1 MNETKLEQAERHVRE
16 GEQRLARQS
25 ALLAKLESRGYTQ
38 EAIGARDLL
47 TLLEKRLQL
56 SRERLELKRWIA
68 ESKP

>member
-25 ALLAKLESRGYTQ
+25 ALLAKLESRGYIQ
-38 EAIGARDLL
+38 EATGARDLL
-47 TLLEKRLQL
+47 TLLEERLQL
-56 SRERLELKRWIA
+56 SRERLELKRWTK